1 LAHWIPSQEN
11 DVPGLLPHVDPDGL
25 LEYSV
30 VFTDRSLNHMSR
42 AFQEVMRDIS
52 GSLRQVYG
60 ARSVALVPG
69 GGTAAMEAVA
79 RQYATDRRCLVIRN
93 GWFSYRWSQIFEA
106 GGIPAAAHVLA
117 ARPQDPE
124 AHGVLAAWA
133 PPPLDEVVAWIE
145 SERPDLVLAAHVETS
160 AGILLPDAYIRA
172 VADAV
177 RAGGGMMVLDC
188 IASGALWVDMEAAG
202 VDILISAPQKG
213 WSATPSCGLVM
224 LGEEARRRIE
234 STSSS
239 SFTLDL
245 KKWLQIMEVYEGGGH
260 AYHATLPTD
269 GLRSF
274 RDAIRETEA
283 AGLGALR
290 EAQVELGGRVRDLL
304 AHRGFPSV
312 AAPGFE
318 APSVVVSHT
327 DDDRMR
333 SGALLAAA
341 GLQVAAGVPLQC
353 GEPEGFRTFRIGL
366 LGLDKLLHVGRTVRL
381 LEEALDQAM
390 VEVR

>member
-1 LAHWIPSQEN
+1 M
-11 DVPGLLPHVDPDGL
+11 PGLLPHVDPDGL

-30 VFTDRSLNHMSR
+30 VFTDRSLNHMSQ

-52 GSLRQVYG
+52 ASLKQVYG

-79 RQYATDRRCLVIRN
+79 RQFATDRRCLVIRN
-93 GWFSYRWSQIFEA
+93 GWFSYRWTQIFEM
-106 GGIPAAAHVLA
+106 GGIPASAAVLT

-124 AHGVLAAWA
+124 SHGVRAAWA
-133 PPPLDEVVAWIE
+133 PAPVEEVVAWIE
-145 SERPDLVLAAHVETS
+145 AEKPDLVFAAHVETS
-160 AGILLPDAYIRA
+160 AGIVLPDAYIRA
-172 VADAV
+172 VAEAV
-177 RAGGGMMVLDC
+177 HAGGGMMVLDC
-188 IASGALWVDMEAAG
+188 IASGALWVDMVATG
-202 VDILISAPQKG
+202 VDVLISAPQKG

-234 STSSS
+234 STTSS
-239 SFTLDL
+239 SFMLDL

-283 AGLGALR
+283 AGLGTVR
-290 EAQVELGGRVRDLL
+290 DAQVELGSRVRALL
-304 AHRGFPSV
+304 AQRGFPSV
-312 AAPGFE
+312 AAAGFE
-318 APSVVVSHT
+318 APSVVVCHT
-327 DDDRMR
+327 DDDGMR
-333 SGALLAAA
+333 SGARLAAA
-341 GLQVAAGVPLQC
+341 GVQVAAGVPLQC

-366 LGLDKLLHVGRTVRL
+366 LGLDKLQHVGRTVRL
-381 LEEALDQAM
+381 LEEALD
-390 VEVR
+390 EVP